1 MYVMLIELL
10 VYVLLILI
18 QMIMNKKFSTLV
30 GCLAFGTAFSAVAQV
45 SNFPVSNAYGQVT
58 PCATG
63 LTYRS
68 FGTKSNATL
77 GSEVNKIEADKW
89 YQLRVGEEKN
99 QVLIQERDFKT
110 GEVTLRI
117 VDADKA
123 PLNYSLWQISYDKK
137 DGATGGKFTFKNK
150 ETGLGII
157 FDHKTAYGK
166 DKIATTATSADL
178 KASILEGC
186 NVEWSWFSSNVD
198 NTQKLA
204 NEILYA
210 NFHDSDKYIVLKK
223 SSRTDANQYGLNI
236 VGTQVVA
243 AVYTAAE
250 AGNKATSCEALTL
263 TPVVAESV
271 VLNAKDIN
279 RMIDAQKDGAAGFNF
294 MTPTG
299 IGNRTAMSPEDNS
312 TLDTYKYIA
321 VEDETIVNALLAK
334 AAASLTTEQKESIE
348 IAFKLTDNYYDQWAN
363 NKTGG
368 DWNNG
373 QSRETLTGVEEAYK
387 NYEKSKSSTSLQDR
401 LTSAYNLAVALLAD
415 YTEYYPEQAKIDID
429 GWLDAEGEKLV
440 SDSRLDASNY
450 LVSTLTELLKI
461 DGLAGQSAYQKQAE
475 MARRFPIRL
484 QAQIDADPAKNDK
497 YLMVDTARWEEAT
510 ENPSNSPELYLA
522 NKKPDMKN
530 GLYVDARFN
539 FRLTY
544 FPTEDSL
551 LIEPL
556 NASVMTDAEY
566 KADTYWRNSIVARQF
581 ISSSDIA
588 TGTKGL
594 SASNS
599 ELATEEEEGPVAVM
613 LSKLNTKDGW
623 VVTAGGVDYIKG
635 AVNGTLHTCI
645 EFDHSYPYLTRTT
658 LDQAVYTIQLVT
670 DKAPD
675 LTTHRA
681 NGVNVV
687 ADMSGHVVY
696 DEKEASQNF
705 AHMPAT
711 QWVVEYTGCEE
722 DPVARVKVVNRE
734 YSNVAFEGQLYK
746 ADDNVFIINHN
757 YDNTLGHHNTKFACS
772 DTLKFT
778 KVDPVNTLGYLNPGD
793 KVIENTFKLKQ
804 FFDYGTDPYYL
815 NAVKQG
821 KDTLLRAQA
830 EGSNFELVPF
840 EIGRYQKAENSYV
853 VRSSESLPY
862 GYTSEAAGATQLYKS
877 VYMLKVKDGDNINN
891 DHLFVGIN
899 KNGKYCVADTLDMKS
914 DYTLA
919 TFALKENNHWTADN
933 EDGHYYALVR
943 VDNVWAWPVD
953 EDGNTNYD
961 PAKVVGWSYNL
972 VDEDKLAIEQGQ
984 LDAKVENL
992 CQDRTESFILEA
1004 DTMPYYRRV
1013 VGLKT
1018 EKFYSTN
1025 NENRTL
1031 GESVIDGVTYMN
1043 IFSAI
1048 EEPERN
1054 NEFFIDTAHV
1064 NVSSMPTYLL
1074 ALDVEAKKTAECN
1087 HEDHPAI
1094 GDHYQV
1100 IDYLQGRYMVDAS
1113 VDSVIPAYL
1122 KNSVKPFENVYTR
1135 YAFVNAIH
1143 YQDTLYIM
1151 DAADATIKYDRDLYD
1166 GKNVAKKVVL
1176 KEKAYD
1182 GASIAFRLKDQSD
1195 DENFYIET
1203 KGKQYGYAAN
1213 GNTWLKEQNHNIVS
1227 TGRGYSE
1234 TGDHNGYWYQNVYE
1248 DIYQALLLNT
1258 TAQSDATAN
1267 EDVEVSSVTVIA
1279 GNGQIT
1285 VAGAAGKKVVI
1296 TNILG
1301 QTVANTVV
1309 TSDNATIAAPAGV
1322 VVVAIEGEDA
1332 VKAIVK

>member
-1 MYVMLIELL
+1 
-10 VYVLLILI
+10 
-18 QMIMNKKFSTLV
+18 MNKKFSTLV

-68 FGTKSNATL
+68 FGTNSNAAL

-89 YQLRVGEEKN
+89 YQLRVGKEKN

-178 KASILEGC
+178 EASILEGC

-223 SSRTDANQYGLNI
+223 SSRTAANQYGLN
-236 VGTQVVA
+236 VSGTQVVA

-321 VEDETIVNALLAK
+321 EEKNLTAEAEEIKLAADKAIIAAGNTVLSEYNAVDGSEAKELNFIFANFNKGESQDALVQAGSVFNNSKTAENAKDLVEKWVVYLEETA
-334 AAASLTTEQKESIE
+334 T
-348 IAFKLTDNYYDQWAN
+348 
-363 NKTGG
+363 
-368 DWNNG
+368 
-373 QSRETLTGVEEAYK
+373 
-387 NYEKSKSSTSLQDR
+387 DR
-401 LTSAYNLAVALLAD
+401 LWALSDANKAYYVKYTDKTVIEDYNFAVAVVAHKDL
-415 YTEYYPEQAKIDID
+415 YNKYPLRLKAVIDEED
-429 GWLDAEGEKLV
+429 
-440 SDSRLDASNY
+440 
-450 LVSTLTELLKI
+450 
-461 DGLAGQSAYQKQAE
+461 
-475 MARRFPIRL
+475 M
-484 QAQIDADPAKNDK
+484 AKNDK

-510 ENPSNSPELYLA
+510 ENPSNSPELLLS
-522 NKKPDMKN
+522 NKKPSTEVADFFFN
-530 GLYVDARFN
+530 ARYN
-539 FRLTY
+539 YRLTY
-544 FPTEDSL
+544 FPTQDSL
-551 LIEPL
+551 VIEPL
-556 NASVMTDAEY
+556 NASVMNDAEF
-566 KADTYWRNSIVARQF
+566 KAEKTWRNSIVASQF
-581 ISSSDIA
+581 ISSSDI
-588 TGTKGL
+588 TSGNKGL
-594 SASNS
+594 SASNTD
-599 ELATEEEEGPVAVM
+599 LATAPEEAPVAVM

-623 VVTAGGVDYIKG
+623 VVTAGGTDKPKG
-635 AVNGTLHTCI
+635 SAAEGTLHTCI

-670 DKAPD
+670 DKAPN

-746 ADDNVFIINHN
+746 AGDNVFIINHN
-757 YDNTLGHHNTKFACS
+757 YNNTLGHYNNEFACS

-793 KVIENTFKLKQ
+793 KVIENTFKLRQ
-804 FFDYGTDPYYL
+804 FFDYGEDPYYL

-830 EGSNFELVPF
+830 EGSNFELVPIEDF
-840 EIGRYQKAENSYV
+840 GSYYDGSKYIY
-853 VRSSESLPY
+853 RSSENIPY

-877 VYMLKVKDGDNINN
+877 LYLLKVKDADKINN
-891 DHLFVGIN
+891 DRMFVGVN
-899 KNGKYCVADTLDMKS
+899 KNGKYCIADTLDAKGG

-919 TFALKENNHWTADN
+919 LFALKENNHWDTDG

-943 VDNVWAWPVD
+943 VRYLEKEGSTIRYYSYAYPTYKDDKFEDWAFSII
-953 EDGNTNYD
+953 DG
-961 PAKVVGWSYNL
+961 
-972 VDEDKLAIEQGQ
+972 DKLAIEQGQ
-984 LDAKVENL
+984 LDAKVEDL
-992 CQDRTESFILEA
+992 CEDRTEAFALEA
-1004 DTMPYYRRV
+1004 DTMPYYRKLA
-1013 VGLKT
+1013 GLVET
-1018 EKFYSTN
+1018 EFYSVN
-1025 NENRTL
+1025 NNNRVL
-1031 GESVIDGVTYMN
+1031 YEKDGFMS
-1043 IFSAI
+1043 IHSIA
-1048 EEPERN
+1048 EETADN
-1054 NEFFIDTAHV
+1054 KLFVDTAW
-1064 NVSSMPTYLL
+1064 VSGTTMPTYLL
-1074 ALDVEAKKTAECN
+1074 ARDVNKFITDTCEHA
-1087 HEDHPAI
+1087 DHPHNTA
-1094 GDHYQV
+1094 DHWRKVEYR
-1100 IDYLQGRYMVDAS
+1100 QGRYMIDLGSIDAKATPSYVDKTPYAQMYS
-1113 VDSVIPAYL
+1113 
-1122 KNSVKPFENVYTR
+1122 R

-1143 YQDTLYIM
+1143 MNDTLYIM
-1151 DAADATIKYDRDLYD
+1151 KSATDSIRYQHELTTDK
-1166 GKNVAKKVVL
+1166 AKVQFTLPMK
-1176 KEKAYD
+1176 KETLN
-1182 GASIAFRLKDQSD
+1182 GAPVAFRLYSHVD
-1195 DENFYIET
+1195 DVTKGQFYIET
-1203 KGKQYGYAAN
+1203 SGVKYGYASN
-1213 GNTWLKEQNHNIVS
+1213 GNAWMKEQNNSNVVS
-1227 TGRGYSE
+1227 TASGE
-1234 TGDHNGYWYQNVYE
+1234 TVDHNGNWSWNPTHYE
-1248 DIYQALLLNT
+1248 DIYQALLLDT
-1258 TAQSDATAN
+1258 DAQNGATAN

-1279 GNGQIT
+1279 GNGQVT

-1322 VVVAIEGEDA
+1322 VVVAVEGEGA

>member
-1 MYVMLIELL
+1 
-10 VYVLLILI
+10 
-18 QMIMNKKFSTLV
+18 MNKKFSTLV

-68 FGTKSNATL
+68 FGTNSNAAL

-178 KASILEGC
+178 EASILEGC

-223 SSRTDANQYGLNI
+223 SSRTAANQYGLN
-236 VGTQVVA
+236 VSGTQVVA

-299 IGNRTAMSPEDNS
+299 IGNRTAMSPVDNS
-312 TLDTYKYIA
+312 TLNTYKYIA
-321 VEDETIVNALLAK
+321 EKNDLTVTAEKIKADADKIVKEVANHVLREYTPNEGAESKKLGIVFSGWKNVYDATALEKAGSDYDNNQTVANANALVLEWVKYLQSTENDDLWKQEDK
-334 AAASLTTEQKESIE
+334 AAWFTKYLNEAEDAAAGCKFADAVVAHKDLYAKYPLRLKAVI
-348 IAFKLTDNYYDQWAN
+348 D
-363 NKTGG
+363 
-368 DWNNG
+368 
-373 QSRETLTGVEEAYK
+373 EE
-387 NYEKSKSSTSLQDR
+387 D
-401 LTSAYNLAVALLAD
+401 
-415 YTEYYPEQAKIDID
+415 
-429 GWLDAEGEKLV
+429 
-440 SDSRLDASNY
+440 
-450 LVSTLTELLKI
+450 
-461 DGLAGQSAYQKQAE
+461 
-475 MARRFPIRL
+475 M
-484 QAQIDADPAKNDK
+484 AKNDK

-510 ENPSNSPELYLA
+510 ENPSNSPELLLS
-522 NKKPDMKN
+522 NKKPSTEVADFFFN
-530 GLYVDARFN
+530 ARYN
-539 FRLTY
+539 YRLTY
-544 FPTEDSL
+544 FPTQDSL
-551 LIEPL
+551 VIEPL
-556 NASVMTDAEY
+556 NASVMNDAEF
-566 KADTYWRNSIVARQF
+566 KAEKTWRNSIVASQF
-581 ISSSDIA
+581 ISSSDI
-588 TGTKGL
+588 TSGNKGL
-594 SASNS
+594 SASNTD
-599 ELATEEEEGPVAVM
+599 LATAPEEAPVAVM

-623 VVTAGGVDYIKG
+623 VVTAGGTDKPKG
-635 AVNGTLHTCI
+635 SAAEGTLHTCI

-670 DKAPD
+670 DKAPN

-746 ADDNVFIINHN
+746 AGDNVFIINHN
-757 YDNTLGHHNTKFACS
+757 YNNTLGHYNNEFACS

-830 EGSNFELVPF
+830 EGSNFELVPVKVNWDAAA
-840 EIGRYQKAENSYV
+840 Y
-853 VRSSESLPY
+853 ESTNIPY

-877 VYMLKVKDGDNINN
+877 VYMLKVKDADMINN
-891 DHLFVGIN
+891 DRVFVGIN
-899 KNGKYCVADTLDMKS
+899 KNGKYCVADTLDRNAN
-914 DYTLA
+914 YTLA
-919 TFALKENNHWTADN
+919 YFTLKENNHWTADN
-933 EDGHYYALVR
+933 EEGHYYALVR
-943 VDNVWAWPVD
+943 TEYPYAYPVD
-953 EDGNTNYD
+953 KDDEYTDDVNKFT
-961 PAKVVGWSYNL
+961 GWKYSFDDAL
-972 VDEDKLAIEQGQ
+972 DKLAIEQGQ

-1043 IFSAI
+1043 IFSAV

-1234 TGDHNGYWYQNVYE
+1234 TGDHNGNWHQNVYE

-1267 EDVEVSSVTVIA
+1267 EDVEVSSVAVIA
-1279 GNGQIT
+1279 GNGQVT

-1322 VVVAIEGEDA
+1322 VVVAVEGEGA

>member
-1 MYVMLIELL
+1 
-10 VYVLLILI
+10 
-18 QMIMNKKFSTLV
+18 MNKKFSTLV

-117 VDADKA
+117 VDANKA

-166 DKIATTATSADL
+166 DKIATTAASADL

-223 SSRTDANQYGLNI
+223 SSRTAANQHGLNI
-236 VGTQVVA
+236 AGTQVVA

-415 YTEYYPEQAKIDID
+415 YTEYYSEQAKIDID

-670 DKAPD
+670 DKAPN

-757 YDNTLGHHNTKFACS
+757 YDNTLGHYNSEFACS

-830 EGSNFELVPF
+830 EGSNFELVPVKVNWDAAA
-840 EIGRYQKAENSYV
+840 Y
-853 VRSSESLPY
+853 ESTNIPY

-877 VYMLKVKDGDNINN
+877 VYMLKVKDADMINN
-891 DHLFVGIN
+891 DRVFVGIN
-899 KNGKYCVADTLDMKS
+899 KNGKYCVADTLDRNAN
-914 DYTLA
+914 YTLA
-919 TFALKENNHWTADN
+919 YFTLKENNHWTADN
-933 EDGHYYALVR
+933 EEGHYYALVR
-943 VDNVWAWPVD
+943 TEYPSAYPVD
-953 EDGNTNYD
+953 KDDVYTDDVNKF
-961 PAKVVGWSYNL
+961 AGWKYVFDDAL
-972 VDEDKLAIEQGQ
+972 DKLAIEQGQ

-1043 IFSAI
+1043 IFSAV

-1213 GNTWLKEQNHNIVS
+1213 GNTWVKEQNHNIVS

-1234 TGDHNGYWYQNVYE
+1234 TGDHNGNWHQNVYE

>member
-1 MYVMLIELL
+1 
-10 VYVLLILI
+10 
-18 QMIMNKKFSTLV
+18 MNKKFSTLV

-45 SNFPVSNAYGQVT
+45 SNFPVSNTYGQVT

-89 YQLRVGEEKN
+89 YLLRVGEEKN
-99 QVLIQERDFKT
+99 QVLIQERNFKT

-117 VDADKA
+117 VDANEA

-178 KASILEGC
+178 EASILEGC

-223 SSRTDANQYGLNI
+223 SSRTAANQYGLN
-236 VGTQVVA
+236 VSGNQVVA

-830 EGSNFELVPF
+830 EGSNFELVPVKVNWDAAA
-840 EIGRYQKAENSYV
+840 Y
-853 VRSSESLPY
+853 ESTNIPY

-877 VYMLKVKDGDNINN
+877 VYMLKVKDADMINN
-891 DHLFVGIN
+891 DRVFVGIN
-899 KNGKYCVADTLDMKS
+899 KNGKYCVADTLDRNAN
-914 DYTLA
+914 YTLA
-919 TFALKENNHWTADN
+919 YFTLKENNHWTADN
-933 EDGHYYALVR
+933 EEGHYYALVR
-943 VDNVWAWPVD
+943 TEYPSAYPVD
-953 EDGNTNYD
+953 KDDVYTDDVNKF
-961 PAKVVGWSYNL
+961 AGWKYVFDDAL
-972 VDEDKLAIEQGQ
+972 DKLAIEQGQ

-1043 IFSAI
+1043 IFSAV

-1227 TGRGYSE
+1227 TGRGGYSE
-1234 TGDHNGYWYQNVYE
+1234 TGDHNGNNWHQNVYE

>member
-1 MYVMLIELL
+1 MLIELL

-45 SNFPVSNAYGQVT
+45 SNFPVSNTYGQVT

-99 QVLIQERDFKT
+99 QVLIQERNFKT

-117 VDADKA
+117 VDANEA

-178 KASILEGC
+178 EASILEGC

-223 SSRTDANQYGLNI
+223 SSRTAANQYGLN
-236 VGTQVVA
+236 VSGNQVVA

-1043 IFSAI
+1043 IFSAV

-1234 TGDHNGYWYQNVYE
+1234 TGDHNGYWHQNVYE

>member
-1 MYVMLIELL
+1 MLIELL

-45 SNFPVSNAYGQVT
+45 SNFPVSNTYDQVT

-117 VDADKA
+117 VDANEA

-178 KASILEGC
+178 EASILEGC

-223 SSRTDANQYGLNI
+223 SSRTAANQYGLN
-236 VGTQVVA
+236 VSGNQVVA

-1043 IFSAI
+1043 IFSAV

-1234 TGDHNGYWYQNVYE
+1234 TGDHNGYWHQNVYE

>member
-1 MYVMLIELL
+1 MLIELL

-45 SNFPVSNAYGQVT
+45 SNFPVSNTYGQVT

-99 QVLIQERDFKT
+99 QVLIQERNFKT

-117 VDADKA
+117 VDANEA

-178 KASILEGC
+178 EASILEGC

-223 SSRTDANQYGLNI
+223 SSRTAANQYGLN
-236 VGTQVVA
+236 VSGNQVVA

-772 DTLKFT
+772 DTRKFT

-830 EGSNFELVPF
+830 EGSNFELVPVKVNWDAAA
-840 EIGRYQKAENSYV
+840 Y
-853 VRSSESLPY
+853 ESTNIPY

-877 VYMLKVKDGDNINN
+877 VYMLKVKDADMINN
-891 DHLFVGIN
+891 DRVFVGIN
-899 KNGKYCVADTLDMKS
+899 KNGKYCVADTLDRNAN
-914 DYTLA
+914 YTLA
-919 TFALKENNHWTADN
+919 YFTLKENNHWTADN
-933 EDGHYYALVR
+933 EEGHYYALVR
-943 VDNVWAWPVD
+943 TEYPSAYPVD
-953 EDGNTNYD
+953 KDDVYTDDVNKF
-961 PAKVVGWSYNL
+961 AGWKYVFDDAL
-972 VDEDKLAIEQGQ
+972 DKLAIEQGQ

-1043 IFSAI
+1043 IFSAV

-1227 TGRGYSE
+1227 TGRGGYSE
-1234 TGDHNGYWYQNVYE
+1234 TGDHNGNNWHQNVYE

>member
-58 PCATG
+58 PCVTG

-89 YQLRVGEEKN
+89 YQLRVGEGKN

-223 SSRTDANQYGLNI
+223 SSRTAANQYGLNI
-236 VGTQVVA
+236 SGNQVVA

-757 YDNTLGHHNTKFACS
+757 YDNTLGHHNSKFACS

-830 EGSNFELVPF
+830 EGSNFELVPVKVN
-840 EIGRYQKAENSYV
+840 RDAAAY
-853 VRSSESLPY
+853 ESTNIPY

-877 VYMLKVKDGDNINN
+877 VYMLKVKDADMINN
-891 DHLFVGIN
+891 DRVFVGIN
-899 KNGKYCVADTLDMKS
+899 KNGKYCVADTLDRNAN
-914 DYTLA
+914 YTLA
-919 TFALKENNHWTADN
+919 YFTLKENNHWTADN
-933 EDGHYYALVR
+933 EEGHYYALVR
-943 VDNVWAWPVD
+943 TEYPSAYPVD
-953 EDGNTNYD
+953 KDDVYTDDVNKF
-961 PAKVVGWSYNL
+961 AGWKYVFDDAL
-972 VDEDKLAIEQGQ
+972 DKLAIEQGQ

-1043 IFSAI
+1043 IFSAV

-1213 GNTWLKEQNHNIVS
+1213 GNTWVKEQNHNIVS

-1234 TGDHNGYWYQNVYE
+1234 TGDHNGNWHQKVYE

-1279 GNGQIT
+1279 GNGQVT

>member
-223 SSRTDANQYGLNI
+223 SSRTAANQYGLNI

-840 EIGRYQKAENSYV
+840 GIGRYQKAENSYV

-1043 IFSAI
+1043 IFSAV

>member
-1 MYVMLIELL
+1 
-10 VYVLLILI
+10 
-18 QMIMNKKFSTLV
+18 MNKKFSTLV

-117 VDADKA
+117 VDANKA

-166 DKIATTATSADL
+166 DKIATTAASADL

-223 SSRTDANQYGLNI
+223 SSRTAANQHGLNI
-236 VGTQVVA
+236 AGTQVVA

-415 YTEYYPEQAKIDID
+415 YTEYCPEQAKIDID

-440 SDSRLDASNY
+440 SDSRLGASNY

-670 DKAPD
+670 DKAPN

-757 YDNTLGHHNTKFACS
+757 YDNTLGHYNSEFACS

-830 EGSNFELVPF
+830 EGSNFGLVPF

-1043 IFSAI
+1043 IFSAV

-1234 TGDHNGYWYQNVYE
+1234 TGDHNGYWHQNVYE

>member
-1 MYVMLIELL
+1 MLIELL

-223 SSRTDANQYGLNI
+223 SSRTAANQYGLNI

-1043 IFSAI
+1043 IFSAV

>member
-1 MYVMLIELL
+1 
-10 VYVLLILI
+10 
-18 QMIMNKKFSTLV
+18 
-30 GCLAFGTAFSAVAQV
+30 
-45 SNFPVSNAYGQVT
+45 
-58 PCATG
+58 
-63 LTYRS
+63 
-68 FGTKSNATL
+68 
-77 GSEVNKIEADKW
+77 
-89 YQLRVGEEKN
+89 
-99 QVLIQERDFKT
+99 
-110 GEVTLRI
+110 
-117 VDADKA
+117 
-123 PLNYSLWQISYDKK
+123 
-137 DGATGGKFTFKNK
+137 
-150 ETGLGII
+150 
-157 FDHKTAYGK
+157 
-166 DKIATTATSADL
+166 
-178 KASILEGC
+178 
-186 NVEWSWFSSNVD
+186 
-198 NTQKLA
+198 
-204 NEILYA
+204 
-210 NFHDSDKYIVLKK
+210 
-223 SSRTDANQYGLNI
+223 
-236 VGTQVVA
+236 
-243 AVYTAAE
+243 
-250 AGNKATSCEALTL
+250 
-263 TPVVAESV
+263 
-271 VLNAKDIN
+271 
-279 RMIDAQKDGAAGFNF
+279 
-294 MTPTG
+294 
-299 IGNRTAMSPEDNS
+299 
-312 TLDTYKYIA
+312 
-321 VEDETIVNALLAK
+321 
-334 AAASLTTEQKESIE
+334 
-348 IAFKLTDNYYDQWAN
+348 
-363 NKTGG
+363 
-368 DWNNG
+368 
-373 QSRETLTGVEEAYK
+373 
-387 NYEKSKSSTSLQDR
+387 
-401 LTSAYNLAVALLAD
+401 
-415 YTEYYPEQAKIDID
+415 
-429 GWLDAEGEKLV
+429 
-440 SDSRLDASNY
+440 
-450 LVSTLTELLKI
+450 
-461 DGLAGQSAYQKQAE
+461 
-475 MARRFPIRL
+475 
-484 QAQIDADPAKNDK
+484 
-497 YLMVDTARWEEAT
+497 MV
-510 ENPSNSPELYLA
+510 
-522 NKKPDMKN
+522 
-530 GLYVDARFN
+530 
-539 FRLTY
+539 
-544 FPTEDSL
+544 
-551 LIEPL
+551 IEPL
-556 NASVMTDAEY
+556 NASVMNDAEF
-566 KADTYWRNSIVARQF
+566 KAEKTWRNSIVASQF
-581 ISSSDIA
+581 ISSSDI
-588 TGTKGL
+588 TSGNKGL
-594 SASNS
+594 SASNTD
-599 ELATEEEEGPVAVM
+599 LATAPEEAPVAVM

-623 VVTAGGVDYIKG
+623 VVTAGGTDKPKG
-635 AVNGTLHTCI
+635 SAAEGTLHTCI

-757 YDNTLGHHNTKFACS
+757 YDNTLGHHNSKFACS

-830 EGSNFELVPF
+830 EGSNFELVPVKVNWDAAA
-840 EIGRYQKAENSYV
+840 Y
-853 VRSSESLPY
+853 ESTNIPY

-877 VYMLKVKDGDNINN
+877 VYMLKVKDADMINN
-891 DHLFVGIN
+891 DRVFVGIN
-899 KNGKYCVADTLDMKS
+899 KNGKYCVADTLDRNAN
-914 DYTLA
+914 YTLA
-919 TFALKENNHWTADN
+919 YFTLKENNHWTADN
-933 EDGHYYALVR
+933 EEGHYYALVR
-943 VDNVWAWPVD
+943 TEYPSAYPVD
-953 EDGNTNYD
+953 KDDVYTDDVNKF
-961 PAKVVGWSYNL
+961 AGWKYVFDDAL
-972 VDEDKLAIEQGQ
+972 DKLAI
-984 LDAKVENL
+984 
-992 CQDRTESFILEA
+992 
-1004 DTMPYYRRV
+1004 
-1013 VGLKT
+1013 
-1018 EKFYSTN
+1018 
-1025 NENRTL
+1025 
-1031 GESVIDGVTYMN
+1031 GVTYMN
-1043 IFSAI
+1043 IFSAV

-1213 GNTWLKEQNHNIVS
+1213 GNTWVKEQNHNIVS

-1234 TGDHNGYWYQNVYE
+1234 TGDHNGNWHQNVYE

>member
-1 MYVMLIELL
+1 MLIELL

-68 FGTKSNATL
+68 FGTNSNAAL

-178 KASILEGC
+178 EASILEGC

-223 SSRTDANQYGLNI
+223 SSRTAANQYGLN
-236 VGTQVVA
+236 VSGTQVVA

-299 IGNRTAMSPEDNS
+299 IGNRTAMSPVDNS
-312 TLDTYKYIA
+312 TLNTYKYIA
-321 VEDETIVNALLAK
+321 EKNDLTVTAEKIKADADKIVKEVANHVLREYTPNEGAESKKLGIVFSGWKNVYDATALEKAGSDYDNNQTVANANALVLEWVKYLQSTENDDLWKQEDK
-334 AAASLTTEQKESIE
+334 AAWFTKYLNEAEDAAAGCKFADAVVAHKDLYAKYPLRLKAVI
-348 IAFKLTDNYYDQWAN
+348 D
-363 NKTGG
+363 
-368 DWNNG
+368 
-373 QSRETLTGVEEAYK
+373 EE
-387 NYEKSKSSTSLQDR
+387 D
-401 LTSAYNLAVALLAD
+401 
-415 YTEYYPEQAKIDID
+415 
-429 GWLDAEGEKLV
+429 
-440 SDSRLDASNY
+440 
-450 LVSTLTELLKI
+450 
-461 DGLAGQSAYQKQAE
+461 
-475 MARRFPIRL
+475 M
-484 QAQIDADPAKNDK
+484 AKNDK

-510 ENPSNSPELYLA
+510 ENPSNSPELLLS
-522 NKKPDMKN
+522 NKKPSTEVADFFFN
-530 GLYVDARFN
+530 ARYN
-539 FRLTY
+539 YRLTY
-544 FPTEDSL
+544 FPTQDSL
-551 LIEPL
+551 VIEPL
-556 NASVMTDAEY
+556 NASVMNDAEF
-566 KADTYWRNSIVARQF
+566 KAEKTWRNSIVASQF
-581 ISSSDIA
+581 ISSSDI
-588 TGTKGL
+588 TSGNKGL
-594 SASNS
+594 SASNTD
-599 ELATEEEEGPVAVM
+599 LATAPEEAPVAVM

-623 VVTAGGVDYIKG
+623 VVTAGGTDKPKG
-635 AVNGTLHTCI
+635 SAAEGTLHTCI

-670 DKAPD
+670 DKAPN

-746 ADDNVFIINHN
+746 AGDNVFIINHN
-757 YDNTLGHHNTKFACS
+757 YNNTLGHYNNEFACS

-830 EGSNFELVPF
+830 EGSNFELVPVKVNWDAAA
-840 EIGRYQKAENSYV
+840 Y
-853 VRSSESLPY
+853 ESTNIPY

-877 VYMLKVKDGDNINN
+877 VYMLKVKDADMINN
-891 DHLFVGIN
+891 DRVFVGIN
-899 KNGKYCVADTLDMKS
+899 KNGKYCVADTLDRNAN
-914 DYTLA
+914 YTLA
-919 TFALKENNHWTADN
+919 YFTLKENNHWTADN
-933 EDGHYYALVR
+933 EEGHYYALVR
-943 VDNVWAWPVD
+943 TEYPYAYPVD
-953 EDGNTNYD
+953 KDDEYTDDVNKFT
-961 PAKVVGWSYNL
+961 GWKYSFDDAL
-972 VDEDKLAIEQGQ
+972 DKLAIEQGQ

-1043 IFSAI
+1043 IFSAV

-1227 TGRGYSE
+1227 TGRGHSE
-1234 TGDHNGYWYQNVYE
+1234 TGDHNGNWHQDVYE

-1267 EDVEVSSVTVIA
+1267 EDVEVSSVAVIA
-1279 GNGQIT
+1279 GNGQVT

-1322 VVVAIEGEDA
+1322 VVVAVEGEGA

>member
-1 MYVMLIELL
+1 
-10 VYVLLILI
+10 
-18 QMIMNKKFSTLV
+18 MNKKFSTLV

-68 FGTKSNATL
+68 FGTNSNAAL

-89 YQLRVGEEKN
+89 YQLRVGKEKN

-117 VDADKA
+117 VDAEKA

-178 KASILEGC
+178 EASILEGC

-223 SSRTDANQYGLNI
+223 SSRTAANQYGLN
-236 VGTQVVA
+236 VSGTQVVA

-321 VEDETIVNALLAK
+321 EEKNLTAEAEEIKLAADKAIIAAGNTVLSEYNAVDGSEAKELNFIFANFNKGESQDALVQAGSVFNNSKTAENAKDLVEKWVVYLEETA
-334 AAASLTTEQKESIE
+334 T
-348 IAFKLTDNYYDQWAN
+348 
-363 NKTGG
+363 
-368 DWNNG
+368 
-373 QSRETLTGVEEAYK
+373 
-387 NYEKSKSSTSLQDR
+387 DR
-401 LTSAYNLAVALLAD
+401 LWALSDANKAYYVKYTDKTVIEDYNFAVAVVAHKDL
-415 YTEYYPEQAKIDID
+415 YNKYPLRLKAVIDEED
-429 GWLDAEGEKLV
+429 
-440 SDSRLDASNY
+440 
-450 LVSTLTELLKI
+450 
-461 DGLAGQSAYQKQAE
+461 
-475 MARRFPIRL
+475 M
-484 QAQIDADPAKNDK
+484 AKNDK

-510 ENPSNSPELYLA
+510 ENPSNSPELLLS
-522 NKKPDMKN
+522 NKKPSTEVADFFFN
-530 GLYVDARFN
+530 ARYN
-539 FRLTY
+539 YRLTY
-544 FPTEDSL
+544 FPTQDSL
-551 LIEPL
+551 VIEPL
-556 NASVMTDAEY
+556 NASVMNDAEF
-566 KADTYWRNSIVARQF
+566 KAEKTWRNSIVASQF
-581 ISSSDIA
+581 ISSSDI
-588 TGTKGL
+588 TSGNKGL
-594 SASNS
+594 SASNTD
-599 ELATEEEEGPVAVM
+599 LATAPEEAPVAVM

-623 VVTAGGVDYIKG
+623 VVTAGGTDKPKG
-635 AVNGTLHTCI
+635 SAAEGTLHTCI

-670 DKAPD
+670 DKAPN

-746 ADDNVFIINHN
+746 AGDNVFIINHN
-757 YDNTLGHHNTKFACS
+757 YNNKLEHNNYKLACS

-840 EIGRYQKAENSYV
+840 QIGRYKKAENSYV

-919 TFALKENNHWTADN
+919 TFTLKENNHWTADN

-943 VDNVWAWPVD
+943 VDNVCAWPVD
-953 EDGNTNYD
+953 EDGNANYD
-961 PAKVVGWSYNL
+961 PAKVVGWNYN
-972 VDEDKLAIEQGQ
+972 VKDMDKLAIEQGQ

-1043 IFSAI
+1043 IFSAV

-1234 TGDHNGYWYQNVYE
+1234 TSDHNGNWHQDVYE

-1279 GNGQIT
+1279 GNGQVT

-1322 VVVAIEGEDA
+1322 VVVAVEGEGA

>member
-58 PCATG
+58 PCVTG

-117 VDADKA
+117 VDANKA

-166 DKIATTATSADL
+166 DKIATTAASADL

-223 SSRTDANQYGLNI
+223 SSRTAANQHGLNI
-236 VGTQVVA
+236 AGTQVVA

-757 YDNTLGHHNTKFACS
+757 YDNTLGHHNSKFACS

-830 EGSNFELVPF
+830 EGSNFELVPVKVNWDAAA
-840 EIGRYQKAENSYV
+840 Y
-853 VRSSESLPY
+853 ESTNIPY

-877 VYMLKVKDGDNINN
+877 VYMLKVKDADMINN
-891 DHLFVGIN
+891 DRVFVGIN
-899 KNGKYCVADTLDMKS
+899 KNGKYCVADTLDRNAN
-914 DYTLA
+914 YTLA
-919 TFALKENNHWTADN
+919 YFTLKENNHWTADN
-933 EDGHYYALVR
+933 EEGHYYALVR
-943 VDNVWAWPVD
+943 TEYPSAYPVD
-953 EDGNTNYD
+953 KDDVYTDDVNKF
-961 PAKVVGWSYNL
+961 AGWKYVFDDAL
-972 VDEDKLAIEQGQ
+972 DKLAIEQGQ

-1043 IFSAI
+1043 IFSAV

-1213 GNTWLKEQNHNIVS
+1213 GNTWVKEQNHNIVS

-1234 TGDHNGYWYQNVYE
+1234 TGNHNGNWHQNVYE

>member
-1 MYVMLIELL
+1 
-10 VYVLLILI
+10 
-18 QMIMNKKFSTLV
+18 MNKKFSTLV

-117 VDADKA
+117 VDANKA

-166 DKIATTATSADL
+166 DKIATTAASADL

-223 SSRTDANQYGLNI
+223 SSRTAANQHGLNI
-236 VGTQVVA
+236 AGTQVVA

-415 YTEYYPEQAKIDID
+415 YTEYCPEQAKIDID

-440 SDSRLDASNY
+440 SDSRLNASNY

-670 DKAPD
+670 DKAPN

-757 YDNTLGHHNTKFACS
+757 YDNTLGHYNSEFACS

-953 EDGNTNYD
+953 EDGNTNCD

-1043 IFSAI
+1043 IFSAV

-1234 TGDHNGYWYQNVYE
+1234 TGDHNGYWHQNVYE

>member
-1 MYVMLIELL
+1 
-10 VYVLLILI
+10 
-18 QMIMNKKFSTLV
+18 
-30 GCLAFGTAFSAVAQV
+30 
-45 SNFPVSNAYGQVT
+45 
-58 PCATG
+58 
-63 LTYRS
+63 
-68 FGTKSNATL
+68 
-77 GSEVNKIEADKW
+77 
-89 YQLRVGEEKN
+89 
-99 QVLIQERDFKT
+99 
-110 GEVTLRI
+110 
-117 VDADKA
+117 
-123 PLNYSLWQISYDKK
+123 
-137 DGATGGKFTFKNK
+137 
-150 ETGLGII
+150 
-157 FDHKTAYGK
+157 
-166 DKIATTATSADL
+166 
-178 KASILEGC
+178 
-186 NVEWSWFSSNVD
+186 
-198 NTQKLA
+198 
-204 NEILYA
+204 
-210 NFHDSDKYIVLKK
+210 
-223 SSRTDANQYGLNI
+223 
-236 VGTQVVA
+236 
-243 AVYTAAE
+243 
-250 AGNKATSCEALTL
+250 
-263 TPVVAESV
+263 
-271 VLNAKDIN
+271 
-279 RMIDAQKDGAAGFNF
+279 
-294 MTPTG
+294 
-299 IGNRTAMSPEDNS
+299 
-312 TLDTYKYIA
+312 
-321 VEDETIVNALLAK
+321 
-334 AAASLTTEQKESIE
+334 
-348 IAFKLTDNYYDQWAN
+348 
-363 NKTGG
+363 
-368 DWNNG
+368 
-373 QSRETLTGVEEAYK
+373 
-387 NYEKSKSSTSLQDR
+387 
-401 LTSAYNLAVALLAD
+401 
-415 YTEYYPEQAKIDID
+415 
-429 GWLDAEGEKLV
+429 
-440 SDSRLDASNY
+440 
-450 LVSTLTELLKI
+450 
-461 DGLAGQSAYQKQAE
+461 
-475 MARRFPIRL
+475 
-484 QAQIDADPAKNDK
+484 
-497 YLMVDTARWEEAT
+497 
-510 ENPSNSPELYLA
+510 
-522 NKKPDMKN
+522 
-530 GLYVDARFN
+530 
-539 FRLTY
+539 
-544 FPTEDSL
+544 
-551 LIEPL
+551 
-556 NASVMTDAEY
+556 
-566 KADTYWRNSIVARQF
+566 
-581 ISSSDIA
+581 
-588 TGTKGL
+588 
-594 SASNS
+594 
-599 ELATEEEEGPVAVM
+599 M

-1043 IFSAI
+1043 IFSAV

>member
-58 PCATG
+58 PCVTG

-89 YQLRVGEEKN
+89 YQLRVGEGKN

-223 SSRTDANQYGLNI
+223 SSRTAANQYGLNI
-236 VGTQVVA
+236 SGNQVVA

-566 KADTYWRNSIVARQF
+566 KADTYWRNSIVACQF

-757 YDNTLGHHNTKFACS
+757 YDNTLGHHNSKFACS

-830 EGSNFELVPF
+830 EGSNFELVPVKVNWDAAA
-840 EIGRYQKAENSYV
+840 Y
-853 VRSSESLPY
+853 ESTNIPY

-877 VYMLKVKDGDNINN
+877 VYMLKVKDADMINN
-891 DHLFVGIN
+891 DRVFVGIN
-899 KNGKYCVADTLDMKS
+899 KNGKYCVADTLDCNAN
-914 DYTLA
+914 YTLA
-919 TFALKENNHWTADN
+919 YFTLKENNHWTADN
-933 EDGHYYALVR
+933 EEGHYYALVR
-943 VDNVWAWPVD
+943 TEYPSAYPVD
-953 EDGNTNYD
+953 KDDVYTDDVNKF
-961 PAKVVGWSYNL
+961 AGWKYVFDDAL
-972 VDEDKLAIEQGQ
+972 DKLAIEQGQ

-1043 IFSAI
+1043 IFSAV

-1213 GNTWLKEQNHNIVS
+1213 GNTWVKEQNHNIVS

-1234 TGDHNGYWYQNVYE
+1234 TGDHNGKWHQNVYE

-1279 GNGQIT
+1279 GNGQVT

>member
-1 MYVMLIELL
+1 MLIELL

-45 SNFPVSNAYGQVT
+45 SNFPVSNTYGQVT

-117 VDADKA
+117 VDANEA

-178 KASILEGC
+178 EASILEGC

-223 SSRTDANQYGLNI
+223 SSRTAANQYGLN
-236 VGTQVVA
+236 VSGNQVVA

-1043 IFSAI
+1043 IFSAV

-1234 TGDHNGYWYQNVYE
+1234 TGDHNGYWHQNVYE

>member
-58 PCATG
+58 PCVTG

-117 VDADKA
+117 VDANKA

-166 DKIATTATSADL
+166 DKIATTAASADL
-178 KASILEGC
+178 EASILEGC

-223 SSRTDANQYGLNI
+223 SSRTAANQHGLNI
-236 VGTQVVA
+236 AGNQVVA

-757 YDNTLGHHNTKFACS
+757 YDNTLGHHNSKFACS

-830 EGSNFELVPF
+830 EGSNFELVPVKVNWDAAA
-840 EIGRYQKAENSYV
+840 Y
-853 VRSSESLPY
+853 ESTNIPY

-877 VYMLKVKDGDNINN
+877 VYMLKVKDADMINN
-891 DHLFVGIN
+891 DRVFVGIN
-899 KNGKYCVADTLDMKS
+899 KNGKYCVADTLDRNAN
-914 DYTLA
+914 YTLA
-919 TFALKENNHWTADN
+919 YFTLKENNHWTADN
-933 EDGHYYALVR
+933 EEGHYYALVR
-943 VDNVWAWPVD
+943 TEYPSAYPVD
-953 EDGNTNYD
+953 KDDVYTDDVNKF
-961 PAKVVGWSYNL
+961 AGWKYVFDDAL
-972 VDEDKLAIEQGQ
+972 DKLAIEQGQ

-1043 IFSAI
+1043 IFSAV

-1213 GNTWLKEQNHNIVS
+1213 GNTWVKEQNHNIVS

-1234 TGDHNGYWYQNVYE
+1234 TGDHNGNWHQNVYE

-1279 GNGQIT
+1279 GNGQVT

>member
-1 MYVMLIELL
+1 MLIELL

-89 YQLRVGEEKN
+89 YQLRVGEGKN

-223 SSRTDANQYGLNI
+223 SSRTAANQYGLNI

-373 QSRETLTGVEEAYK
+373 QSRETLTDVEEAYK

-415 YTEYYPEQAKIDID
+415 YTEYYPDQAKIDID
-429 GWLDAEGEKLV
+429 GWLDAKGEKLV

-670 DKAPD
+670 DKAPN

-757 YDNTLGHHNTKFACS
+757 YDNTLGHHNSKFACS

-1043 IFSAI
+1043 IFSAV

-1234 TGDHNGYWYQNVYE
+1234 TGDHNGYWHQNVYE

>member
-1 MYVMLIELL
+1 MLIELL

-45 SNFPVSNAYGQVT
+45 SNFPVSNTYGQVT

-117 VDADKA
+117 VDANEA

-178 KASILEGC
+178 EASILEGC

-223 SSRTDANQYGLNI
+223 SSRTAANQYGLN
-236 VGTQVVA
+236 VSGNQVVA

-530 GLYVDARFN
+530 GLYVDARLI

-544 FPTEDSL
+544 SPLEDSL

-1043 IFSAI
+1043 IFSAV

-1234 TGDHNGYWYQNVYE
+1234 TGDHNGYWHQNVYE

>member
-58 PCATG
+58 PCVTG

-89 YQLRVGEEKN
+89 YQLRVGEGKN

-137 DGATGGKFTFKNK
+137 DGVTGGKFTFKNK

-223 SSRTDANQYGLNI
+223 SSRTAANQYGLNI
-236 VGTQVVA
+236 SGNQVVA

-757 YDNTLGHHNTKFACS
+757 YDNTLGHHNSKFACS

-830 EGSNFELVPF
+830 EGSNFELVPVKVNWDAAA
-840 EIGRYQKAENSYV
+840 Y
-853 VRSSESLPY
+853 ESTNIPY

-877 VYMLKVKDGDNINN
+877 VYMLKVKDADMINN
-891 DHLFVGIN
+891 DRVFVGIN
-899 KNGKYCVADTLDMKS
+899 KNGKYCVADTLDRNAN
-914 DYTLA
+914 YTLA
-919 TFALKENNHWTADN
+919 YFTLKENNHWTADN
-933 EDGHYYALVR
+933 EEGHYYALVR
-943 VDNVWAWPVD
+943 TEYPSAYPVD
-953 EDGNTNYD
+953 KDDVYTDDVNKF
-961 PAKVVGWSYNL
+961 AGWKYVFDDAL
-972 VDEDKLAIEQGQ
+972 DKLAIEQGQ

-1043 IFSAI
+1043 IFSAV

-1213 GNTWLKEQNHNIVS
+1213 GNTWVKEQNHNIVS

-1234 TGDHNGYWYQNVYE
+1234 TGDHNGNWHQNVYE

-1279 GNGQIT
+1279 GNGQVT

>member
-89 YQLRVGEEKN
+89 YQLRVDGEEGEK
-99 QVLIQERDFKT
+99 VLIQERDFKT
-110 GEVTLRI
+110 GEITLRI
-117 VDADKA
+117 VDVKDA
-123 PLNYSLWQISYDKK
+123 PLNYSLWRISYDKK
-137 DGATGGKFTFKNK
+137 DGVTGGKFTFENK
-150 ETGLGII
+150 ETGLGIVY
-157 FDHKTAYGK
+157 DHKTAYTSDEFGK
-166 DKIATTATSADL
+166 DVVELGAGEEI
-178 KASILEGC
+178 SILGGC
-186 NVEWSWFSSNVD
+186 NTEWSWFSSNKD
-198 NTQKLA
+198 NNSTLV
-204 NEILYA
+204 NEVLYA
-210 NFHDSDKYIVLKK
+210 QFHDSDKVLVLKK
-223 SSRTDANQYGLNI
+223 SMNGAVNPNGLNI
-236 VGTQVVA
+236 PGKQVVSV
-243 AVYTAAE
+243 VYTAAD
-250 AGNKATSCEALTL
+250 AGNDAESCNALRL
-263 TPVVAESV
+263 TPVEAKSV

-299 IGNRTAMSPEDNS
+299 IGNREAMSPEDNS

-321 VEDETIVNALLAK
+321 VEDKSIVDGLLEKANNALTAAEKEQIEVACKVVDNHYKIWFVADANGNNWNNNDGRETFK
-334 AAASLTTEQKESIE
+334 AVETAYSLYHEAASIESKIC
-348 IAFKLTDNYYDQWAN
+348 AAKD
-363 NKTGG
+363 
-368 DWNNG
+368 
-373 QSRETLTGVEEAYK
+373 
-387 NYEKSKSSTSLQDR
+387 
-401 LTSAYNLAVALLAD
+401 LAVAIAAD
-415 YTEYYPEQAKIDID
+415 YRAYYPEQAEIQISGWVNAD
-429 GWLDAEGEKLV
+429 GTGTVTDSRFNASANLVALV
-440 SDSRLDASNY
+440 SPLAA
-450 LVSTLTELLKI
+450 L
-461 DGLAGQSAYQKQAE
+461 DGLNASVYWKQQADV
-475 MARRFPIRL
+475 ARQFSIRL
-484 QAQIDADPAKNDK
+484 QAQINADPSKNDK

-530 GLYVDARFN
+530 GLFVDARFN

-544 FPTEDSL
+544 FPTQDSL
-551 LIEPL
+551 VIEPL

-566 KADTYWRNSIVARQF
+566 KADTYWRNSIVASQF
-581 ISSSDIA
+581 ISSSDITA
-588 TGTKGL
+588 GRKGL
-594 SASNS
+594 SASNT
-599 ELATEEEEGPVAVM
+599 ELATAPEEAPVAVM

-623 VVTAGGVDYIKG
+623 VVTAGGTDKPKG
-635 AVNGTLHTCI
+635 SAAEGTLHTCI

-670 DKAPD
+670 DKAPN

-757 YDNTLGHHNTKFACS
+757 YDNTLGHHNSKFACS

-830 EGSNFELVPF
+830 EGSNFELVPVKVNWDAAA
-840 EIGRYQKAENSYV
+840 Y
-853 VRSSESLPY
+853 ESTNIPY

-877 VYMLKVKDGDNINN
+877 VYMLKVKDADMINN
-891 DHLFVGIN
+891 DRVFVGIN
-899 KNGKYCVADTLDMKS
+899 KNGKYCVADTLDRNAN
-914 DYTLA
+914 YTLA
-919 TFALKENNHWTADN
+919 YFTLKENNHWTADN
-933 EDGHYYALVR
+933 EEGHYYALVR
-943 VDNVWAWPVD
+943 TEYPSAYPVD
-953 EDGNTNYD
+953 KDDVYTDDVNKF
-961 PAKVVGWSYNL
+961 AGWKYVFDDAL
-972 VDEDKLAIEQGQ
+972 DKLAIEQGQ

-1043 IFSAI
+1043 IFSAV

-1213 GNTWLKEQNHNIVS
+1213 GNTWVKEQNHNIVS

-1234 TGDHNGYWYQNVYE
+1234 TGDHNGYWHQNVYE

-1279 GNGQIT
+1279 GNGQVT

>member
-1 MYVMLIELL
+1 MLIELL

-58 PCATG
+58 PCVTG

-117 VDADKA
+117 VDANKA

-166 DKIATTATSADL
+166 DKIATTAASADL

-223 SSRTDANQYGLNI
+223 SSRAAANQHGLNI
-236 VGTQVVA
+236 AGTQVVA

-415 YTEYYPEQAKIDID
+415 YTEYYPGRAKIDID

-757 YDNTLGHHNTKFACS
+757 YDNTLGHHNSKFACS

-830 EGSNFELVPF
+830 EGSNFELVPVKVNWDAAA
-840 EIGRYQKAENSYV
+840 Y
-853 VRSSESLPY
+853 ESTNIPY

-877 VYMLKVKDGDNINN
+877 VYMLKVKDADMINN
-891 DHLFVGIN
+891 DRVFVGIN
-899 KNGKYCVADTLDMKS
+899 KNGKYCVADTLDRNAN
-914 DYTLA
+914 YTLA
-919 TFALKENNHWTADN
+919 YFTLKENNHWTADN
-933 EDGHYYALVR
+933 EEGHYYALVR
-943 VDNVWAWPVD
+943 TGYPFAYPVD
-953 EDGNTNYD
+953 KDDVYTDDVNKF
-961 PAKVVGWSYNL
+961 AGWKCVFDDAL
-972 VDEDKLAIEQGQ
+972 DKLAIEQGQ

-1043 IFSAI
+1043 IFSAV

-1213 GNTWLKEQNHNIVS
+1213 GNTWVKEQNHNIVS

-1234 TGDHNGYWYQNVYE
+1234 TGDHNGDWHQNVYE

>member
-1 MYVMLIELL
+1 
-10 VYVLLILI
+10 
-18 QMIMNKKFSTLV
+18 MNKKFSTLV

-45 SNFPVSNAYGQVT
+45 NFPVGDAYEQVT

-68 FGTKSNATL
+68 FGTESNANL

-178 KASILEGC
+178 EASILEGC

-223 SSRTDANQYGLNI
+223 SSRTAANQYGLNI
-236 VGTQVVA
+236 PGTQVVA

-321 VEDETIVNALLAK
+321 EEKNLTAEAEGIKLAADKAIIAAGNTVLSEYNAEDGSEAKELNFIFANFNKGESQDALVQAGSVFYNDKTAENAKDLVEKWVVYLEETATDQLWALSDANK
-334 AAASLTTEQKESIE
+334 AYYVKYTDKTVIE
-348 IAFKLTDNYYDQWAN
+348 D
-363 NKTGG
+363 
-368 DWNNG
+368 
-373 QSRETLTGVEEAYK
+373 
-387 NYEKSKSSTSLQDR
+387 
-401 LTSAYNLAVALLAD
+401 YNFAVAVVEHKDL
-415 YTEYYPEQAKIDID
+415 YNKYPLRLKAVIDEED
-429 GWLDAEGEKLV
+429 
-440 SDSRLDASNY
+440 
-450 LVSTLTELLKI
+450 
-461 DGLAGQSAYQKQAE
+461 
-475 MARRFPIRL
+475 M
-484 QAQIDADPAKNDK
+484 AKNDK

-510 ENPSNSPELYLA
+510 ENPSNSPELLLS
-522 NKKPDMKN
+522 NKKPSTEVADFFFN
-530 GLYVDARFN
+530 ARYN
-539 FRLTY
+539 YRLTY
-544 FPTEDSL
+544 FPTQDSL
-551 LIEPL
+551 VIEPL
-556 NASVMTDAEY
+556 NASVMNDAEF
-566 KADTYWRNSIVARQF
+566 KAEKTWRNSIVASQF
-581 ISSSDIA
+581 ISSSDI
-588 TGTKGL
+588 TSGNKGL
-594 SASNS
+594 SASNTD
-599 ELATEEEEGPVAVM
+599 LATAPEEAPVAVM

-623 VVTAGGVDYIKG
+623 VVTAGGTDKPKG
-635 AVNGTLHTCI
+635 SAAEGTLHTCI

-670 DKAPD
+670 DKAPN

-757 YDNTLGHHNTKFACS
+757 YNNTLGHYNSEFACS

-953 EDGNTNYD
+953 EDGNANYD

-972 VDEDKLAIEQGQ
+972 VDKDKLAIEQGQ

-1043 IFSAI
+1043 IFSAV

-1234 TGDHNGYWYQNVYE
+1234 TGDHNGNWHQNVYE

>member
-1 MYVMLIELL
+1 MLIELL

-117 VDADKA
+117 VDANKA

-166 DKIATTATSADL
+166 DKIATTAASADL

-223 SSRTDANQYGLNI
+223 SSRTAANQHGLNI
-236 VGTQVVA
+236 AGTQVVA

-321 VEDETIVNALLAK
+321 EEKNLTAEADEIKLAADKAIIAAGNTVLSEYNAEDGSEAKELNFIFADFNKGESQNALVQAGSVFYNDKTAK
-334 AAASLTTEQKESIE
+334 NAKDLVEKWVVYLEETA
-348 IAFKLTDNYYDQWAN
+348 TDQLWALSDA
-363 NKTGG
+363 NK
-368 DWNNG
+368 
-373 QSRETLTGVEEAYK
+373 AYHVK
-387 NYEKSKSSTSLQDR
+387 YTDKTVIDD
-401 LTSAYNLAVALLAD
+401 YNFAVAVVEHKYLYNKYPRRLKAVIAD
-415 YTEYYPEQAKIDID
+415 ED
-429 GWLDAEGEKLV
+429 
-440 SDSRLDASNY
+440 
-450 LVSTLTELLKI
+450 
-461 DGLAGQSAYQKQAE
+461 
-475 MARRFPIRL
+475 M
-484 QAQIDADPAKNDK
+484 AKNDK

-510 ENPSNSPELYLA
+510 ENPSNSPELLLS
-522 NKKPDMKN
+522 NKKPSTEVADFF
-530 GLYVDARFN
+530 FN
-539 FRLTY
+539 SRYNYRRTY
-544 FPTEDSL
+544 FPTQDSL
-551 LIEPL
+551 VIEPL
-556 NASVMTDAEY
+556 NASVMNDAEF
-566 KADTYWRNSIVARQF
+566 KAEKTWRNSIVASQF
-581 ISSSDIA
+581 ISSSDI
-588 TGTKGL
+588 TSGNKGL
-594 SASNS
+594 SASNTD
-599 ELATEEEEGPVAVM
+599 LATAPEEAPVAVM

-623 VVTAGGVDYIKG
+623 VVTAGGTDKPKG
-635 AVNGTLHTCI
+635 SAAEGTLHTCI

-670 DKAPD
+670 DKAPN

-757 YDNTLGHHNTKFACS
+757 YDNTLGHYNSEFACS

-830 EGSNFELVPF
+830 EGSNFELVPVKVNWDAAA
-840 EIGRYQKAENSYV
+840 Y
-853 VRSSESLPY
+853 ESTNIPY

-877 VYMLKVKDGDNINN
+877 VYMLKVKDADMINN
-891 DHLFVGIN
+891 DRVFVGIN
-899 KNGKYCVADTLDMKS
+899 KNGKYCVADTLDRNAN
-914 DYTLA
+914 YTLA
-919 TFALKENNHWTADN
+919 YFTLKENNHWTADN
-933 EDGHYYALVR
+933 EEGHYYALVR
-943 VDNVWAWPVD
+943 TEYPSAYPVD
-953 EDGNTNYD
+953 KDDVYTDDVNKF
-961 PAKVVGWSYNL
+961 AGWKYVFDDAL
-972 VDEDKLAIEQGQ
+972 DKLAIEQGQ

-1043 IFSAI
+1043 IFSAV

-1113 VDSVIPAYL
+1113 VDSVIPANL
-1122 KNSVKPFENVYTR
+1122 KNSVIPFENVYTR

-1213 GNTWLKEQNHNIVS
+1213 GNTWVKEQNHNIVS

-1234 TGDHNGYWYQNVYE
+1234 TGDHNGNWHQNVYE

>member
-1 MYVMLIELL
+1 
-10 VYVLLILI
+10 
-18 QMIMNKKFSTLV
+18 MNKKFSTLV

-117 VDADKA
+117 VDANKA

-166 DKIATTATSADL
+166 DKIATTAASADL

-223 SSRTDANQYGLNI
+223 SSRTAANQHGLNI
-236 VGTQVVA
+236 AGTQVVA

-415 YTEYYPEQAKIDID
+415 YTEYCPEQAKTDID

-670 DKAPD
+670 DKAPN

-757 YDNTLGHHNTKFACS
+757 YDNTLGHYNSEFACS

-1043 IFSAI
+1043 IFSAV

-1234 TGDHNGYWYQNVYE
+1234 TGDHNGYWHQNVYE

>member
-1 MYVMLIELL
+1 
-10 VYVLLILI
+10 
-18 QMIMNKKFSTLV
+18 MNKKFSTLV

-117 VDADKA
+117 VDANKA

-166 DKIATTATSADL
+166 DKIATTAASADL

-223 SSRTDANQYGLNI
+223 SSRTAANQHGLNI
-236 VGTQVVA
+236 AGTQVVA

-415 YTEYYPEQAKIDID
+415 YTEYCPEQAKIDID

-670 DKAPD
+670 DKAPN

-757 YDNTLGHHNTKFACS
+757 YDNTLGHYNSEFACS

-862 GYTSEAAGATQLYKS
+862 GFTSEAAGSTQLYKS

-1043 IFSAI
+1043 IFSAV

-1234 TGDHNGYWYQNVYE
+1234 TGDHNGYWHQNVYE

>member
-58 PCATG
+58 PCVTG

-117 VDADKA
+117 VDANKA

-166 DKIATTATSADL
+166 DKIATTAASADL

-223 SSRTDANQYGLNI
+223 SSRTAANQHGLNI
-236 VGTQVVA
+236 AGTQVVA

-440 SDSRLDASNY
+440 SDSRLVASNY

-757 YDNTLGHHNTKFACS
+757 YDNTLGHHNSKFACS

-830 EGSNFELVPF
+830 EGSNFELVPVKVNWDAAA
-840 EIGRYQKAENSYV
+840 Y
-853 VRSSESLPY
+853 ESTNIPY

-877 VYMLKVKDGDNINN
+877 VYMLKVKDADMINN
-891 DHLFVGIN
+891 DRVFVGIN
-899 KNGKYCVADTLDMKS
+899 KNGKYCVADTLDRNAN
-914 DYTLA
+914 YTLA
-919 TFALKENNHWTADN
+919 YFTLKENNHWTADN
-933 EDGHYYALVR
+933 EEGHYYALVR
-943 VDNVWAWPVD
+943 TEYPSAYPVD
-953 EDGNTNYD
+953 KDDVYTDDVNKF
-961 PAKVVGWSYNL
+961 AGWKYVFDDAL
-972 VDEDKLAIEQGQ
+972 DKLAIEQGQ

-1043 IFSAI
+1043 IFSAV

-1213 GNTWLKEQNHNIVS
+1213 GNTWVKEQNHNIVS

-1234 TGDHNGYWYQNVYE
+1234 TGDHNGNWHQNVYE

>member
-1 MYVMLIELL
+1 
-10 VYVLLILI
+10 
-18 QMIMNKKFSTLV
+18 MNKKFSTLV

-117 VDADKA
+117 VDANKA

-166 DKIATTATSADL
+166 DKIATTAASADL

-223 SSRTDANQYGLNI
+223 SSRTAANQHGLNI
-236 VGTQVVA
+236 AGTQVVA

-415 YTEYYPEQAKIDID
+415 YTEYYSEQAKIDID

-670 DKAPD
+670 DKAPN

-757 YDNTLGHHNTKFACS
+757 YDNTLGHYNSEFACS

-1043 IFSAI
+1043 IFSAV

-1234 TGDHNGYWYQNVYE
+1234 TGDHNGYWHQNVYE

>member
-1 MYVMLIELL
+1 MLIELL

-45 SNFPVSNAYGQVT
+45 NFPVGDAYEQVT

-68 FGTKSNATL
+68 FGTKNNATL

-99 QVLIQERDFKT
+99 QVLIQERDFQT

-117 VDADKA
+117 VDAGKA

-166 DKIATTATSADL
+166 DKIATTAASADL
-178 KASILEGC
+178 EASILEGC

-223 SSRTDANQYGLNI
+223 SSRTAANQYGLNI
-236 VGTQVVA
+236 SGTQVVA

-321 VEDETIVNALLAK
+321 EEKNLTAEAVEIKLAADKAIIAAGNTVLSEYNAVDGSEAKELNFIFADFNKGESQEALVQAGAVFNNDKTAENAKDLVEKWVVYLEETA
-334 AAASLTTEQKESIE
+334 T
-348 IAFKLTDNYYDQWAN
+348 
-363 NKTGG
+363 
-368 DWNNG
+368 
-373 QSRETLTGVEEAYK
+373 
-387 NYEKSKSSTSLQDR
+387 DR
-401 LTSAYNLAVALLAD
+401 LWALSDANKAYYVKHTDKTVIEDYNFAVAVVAHKDL
-415 YTEYYPEQAKIDID
+415 YNEYPLRLKAVIDEED
-429 GWLDAEGEKLV
+429 
-440 SDSRLDASNY
+440 
-450 LVSTLTELLKI
+450 
-461 DGLAGQSAYQKQAE
+461 
-475 MARRFPIRL
+475 M
-484 QAQIDADPAKNDK
+484 AKNDK

-510 ENPSNSPELYLA
+510 ENPSNSPELLLS
-522 NKKPDMKN
+522 NKKPSTEVADFFFN
-530 GLYVDARFN
+530 ARYN
-539 FRLTY
+539 YRLTY
-544 FPTEDSL
+544 FPTQDSL
-551 LIEPL
+551 VIEPL
-556 NASVMTDAEY
+556 NASVMNDAEF
-566 KADTYWRNSIVARQF
+566 KAEKTWRNSIVASQF
-581 ISSSDIA
+581 ISSSDI
-588 TGTKGL
+588 TSGNKGL
-594 SASNS
+594 SASNTD
-599 ELATEEEEGPVAVM
+599 LATAPEEAPVAVM

-623 VVTAGGVDYIKG
+623 VVTAGGTDKPKG
-635 AVNGTLHTCI
+635 SAAEGTLHTCI

-670 DKAPD
+670 DKAPN

-757 YDNTLGHHNTKFACS
+757 YNNTLGHYNSEFACS

-953 EDGNTNYD
+953 EDGNANYD

-972 VDEDKLAIEQGQ
+972 VDKDKLAIEQGQ

-1043 IFSAI
+1043 IFSAV

-1234 TGDHNGYWYQNVYE
+1234 TGDHNGNWHQNVYE

>member
-1 MYVMLIELL
+1 MLIELL

-45 SNFPVSNAYGQVT
+45 SNFPVSDAYGQVT

-178 KASILEGC
+178 EASILEGC

-223 SSRTDANQYGLNI
+223 SSRTAANQYGLNI
-236 VGTQVVA
+236 AGTQVVA

-321 VEDETIVNALLAK
+321 EEKNLTAEAMEIKLAADKAIIAAGKTVLSEYNAVDGSEAKELNFIFADFNKGESQEALVQAGAVFNNDKTAENAKDLVEKWVVYLEETA
-334 AAASLTTEQKESIE
+334 T
-348 IAFKLTDNYYDQWAN
+348 
-363 NKTGG
+363 
-368 DWNNG
+368 
-373 QSRETLTGVEEAYK
+373 
-387 NYEKSKSSTSLQDR
+387 DR
-401 LTSAYNLAVALLAD
+401 LWALSDANKAYYVKHTDKTVIEDYNFAVAVVAHKDL
-415 YTEYYPEQAKIDID
+415 YNEYPLRLKAVIDEED
-429 GWLDAEGEKLV
+429 
-440 SDSRLDASNY
+440 
-450 LVSTLTELLKI
+450 
-461 DGLAGQSAYQKQAE
+461 
-475 MARRFPIRL
+475 M
-484 QAQIDADPAKNDK
+484 AKNDK

-510 ENPSNSPELYLA
+510 ENPSNSPELLLS
-522 NKKPDMKN
+522 NKKPSTEVADFFFN
-530 GLYVDARFN
+530 ARYN
-539 FRLTY
+539 YRLTY
-544 FPTEDSL
+544 FPTQDSL
-551 LIEPL
+551 VIEPL
-556 NASVMTDAEY
+556 NASVMNDAEF
-566 KADTYWRNSIVARQF
+566 KAEKTWRNSIVASQF
-581 ISSSDIA
+581 ISSSDI
-588 TGTKGL
+588 TSGNKGL
-594 SASNS
+594 SASNTD
-599 ELATEEEEGPVAVM
+599 LATAPEEAPVAVM

-623 VVTAGGVDYIKG
+623 VVTAGGTDKPKG
-635 AVNGTLHTCI
+635 SAAEGTLHTCI

-670 DKAPD
+670 DKAPN

-757 YDNTLGHHNTKFACS
+757 YNNTLGHYNSEFACS

-804 FFDYGTDPYYL
+804 FFDYGTDPCYL

-953 EDGNTNYD
+953 EDGNANYD

-972 VDEDKLAIEQGQ
+972 VDKDKLAIEQGQ

-1043 IFSAI
+1043 IFSAV

-1234 TGDHNGYWYQNVYE
+1234 TGDHNGNWHQNVYE

>member
-223 SSRTDANQYGLNI
+223 SSRTAANQYGLNI

-415 YTEYYPEQAKIDID
+415 YTEYYLEQAKIDID

-953 EDGNTNYD
+953 EDGNTNCD

-1043 IFSAI
+1043 IFSAV

-1279 GNGQIT
+1279 GNGQVT

>member
-1 MYVMLIELL
+1 MLIELL

-223 SSRTDANQYGLNI
+223 SSRTAANQCGLNI

-1043 IFSAI
+1043 IFSAV

>member
-1 MYVMLIELL
+1 
-10 VYVLLILI
+10 
-18 QMIMNKKFSTLV
+18 MNKKFSTLV

-45 SNFPVSNAYGQVT
+45 NFPVGDAYEQVT

-68 FGTKSNATL
+68 FGTKNNATL

-99 QVLIQERDFKT
+99 QVLIQERDFQT

-117 VDADKA
+117 VDAGKA

-166 DKIATTATSADL
+166 DKIATTAASADL
-178 KASILEGC
+178 EASILEGC

-223 SSRTDANQYGLNI
+223 SSRTAANQYGLNI
-236 VGTQVVA
+236 SGTQVVA

-321 VEDETIVNALLAK
+321 EEKNLTAEAVEIKLAADKAIIAAGNTVLSEYNAVDGSEAKELNFIFADFNKGESQEALVQAGAVFNNDKTAENAKDLVEKWVVYLEETA
-334 AAASLTTEQKESIE
+334 T
-348 IAFKLTDNYYDQWAN
+348 
-363 NKTGG
+363 
-368 DWNNG
+368 
-373 QSRETLTGVEEAYK
+373 
-387 NYEKSKSSTSLQDR
+387 DR
-401 LTSAYNLAVALLAD
+401 LWALSDANKAYYVKHTDKTVIEDYNFAVAVVAHKDL
-415 YTEYYPEQAKIDID
+415 YNEYPLRLKAVIDEED
-429 GWLDAEGEKLV
+429 
-440 SDSRLDASNY
+440 
-450 LVSTLTELLKI
+450 
-461 DGLAGQSAYQKQAE
+461 
-475 MARRFPIRL
+475 M
-484 QAQIDADPAKNDK
+484 AKNDK

-510 ENPSNSPELYLA
+510 ENPSNSPELLLS
-522 NKKPDMKN
+522 NKKPSTEVADFFFN
-530 GLYVDARFN
+530 ARYN
-539 FRLTY
+539 YRLTY
-544 FPTEDSL
+544 FPTQDSL
-551 LIEPL
+551 VIEPL
-556 NASVMTDAEY
+556 NASVMNDAEF
-566 KADTYWRNSIVARQF
+566 KAEKTWRNSIVASQF
-581 ISSSDIA
+581 ISSSDI
-588 TGTKGL
+588 TSGNKGL
-594 SASNS
+594 SASNTD
-599 ELATEEEEGPVAVM
+599 LATAPEEAPVAVM

-623 VVTAGGVDYIKG
+623 VVTAGGTDKPKG
-635 AVNGTLHTCI
+635 SAAEGTLHTCI

-670 DKAPD
+670 DKAPN

-757 YDNTLGHHNTKFACS
+757 YNNTLGHYNSEFACS

-953 EDGNTNYD
+953 EDGNANYD

-972 VDEDKLAIEQGQ
+972 VDKDKLAIEQGQ

-1043 IFSAI
+1043 IFSAV

-1234 TGDHNGYWYQNVYE
+1234 TGDHNGNWHQNVYE

>member
-1 MYVMLIELL
+1 
-10 VYVLLILI
+10 
-18 QMIMNKKFSTLV
+18 MNKKFSTLV

-68 FGTKSNATL
+68 FGTNSNAAL

-178 KASILEGC
+178 EASILEGC

-223 SSRTDANQYGLNI
+223 SSRTAANQYGLNI
-236 VGTQVVA
+236 SGTQVVA

-250 AGNKATSCEALTL
+250 AGNKATSCKALTL

-299 IGNRTAMSPEDNS
+299 IGNRTAMSPVDNS
-312 TLDTYKYIA
+312 TLNTYKYIA
-321 VEDETIVNALLAK
+321 EKNDLTVTAEKIKADADKIVKEVANHVLREYTPNEGAESKKLGIVFSDWKNVYDATALEKAGSDYDNNQTVANANALVLEWVKYLQSTENDDLWKQEDK
-334 AAASLTTEQKESIE
+334 AAWFTKYLNEAEDAAAGCKFADAVVAHKDLYAKYPLRLKAVI
-348 IAFKLTDNYYDQWAN
+348 D
-363 NKTGG
+363 
-368 DWNNG
+368 
-373 QSRETLTGVEEAYK
+373 EE
-387 NYEKSKSSTSLQDR
+387 D
-401 LTSAYNLAVALLAD
+401 
-415 YTEYYPEQAKIDID
+415 
-429 GWLDAEGEKLV
+429 
-440 SDSRLDASNY
+440 
-450 LVSTLTELLKI
+450 
-461 DGLAGQSAYQKQAE
+461 
-475 MARRFPIRL
+475 M
-484 QAQIDADPAKNDK
+484 AKNDK

-510 ENPSNSPELYLA
+510 ENPSNSPELLLS
-522 NKKPDMKN
+522 NKKPSTEVADFFFN
-530 GLYVDARFN
+530 ARYN
-539 FRLTY
+539 YRLTY
-544 FPTEDSL
+544 FPTQDSL
-551 LIEPL
+551 VIEPL
-556 NASVMTDAEY
+556 NASVMNDAEF
-566 KADTYWRNSIVARQF
+566 KAEKTWRNSIVASQF
-581 ISSSDIA
+581 ISSSDI
-588 TGTKGL
+588 TSGNKGL
-594 SASNS
+594 SASNTD
-599 ELATEEEEGPVAVM
+599 LATAPEEAPVAVM

-623 VVTAGGVDYIKG
+623 VVTAGGTDKPKG
-635 AVNGTLHTCI
+635 SAAEGTLHTCI

-670 DKAPD
+670 DKAPN

-746 ADDNVFIINHN
+746 AGDNVFIINHN
-757 YDNTLGHHNTKFACS
+757 YNNTLGHYNNEFACS

-830 EGSNFELVPF
+830 EGSNFELVPVKVNWDAAA
-840 EIGRYQKAENSYV
+840 Y
-853 VRSSESLPY
+853 ESTNIPY

-877 VYMLKVKDGDNINN
+877 VYMLKVKDADMINN
-891 DHLFVGIN
+891 DRVFVGIN
-899 KNGKYCVADTLDMKS
+899 KNGKYCVADTLDRNAN
-914 DYTLA
+914 YTLA
-919 TFALKENNHWTADN
+919 YFTLKENNHWTADN
-933 EDGHYYALVR
+933 EEGHYYALVR
-943 VDNVWAWPVD
+943 TEYPYAYPVD
-953 EDGNTNYD
+953 KDDEYTDDVNKFT
-961 PAKVVGWSYNL
+961 GWKYSFDDAL
-972 VDEDKLAIEQGQ
+972 DKLAIEQGQ

-1043 IFSAI
+1043 IFSAV

-1234 TGDHNGYWYQNVYE
+1234 TGDHNGNWHQDVYE

-1267 EDVEVSSVTVIA
+1267 EDVEVSSVAVIA
-1279 GNGQIT
+1279 GNGQVT

-1322 VVVAIEGEDA
+1322 VVVAVEGEGA

>member
-1 MYVMLIELL
+1 
-10 VYVLLILI
+10 
-18 QMIMNKKFSTLV
+18 MNKKFSTLV

-117 VDADKA
+117 VDANKA

-166 DKIATTATSADL
+166 DKIATTAASADL

-223 SSRTDANQYGLNI
+223 SSRTAANQHGLNI
-236 VGTQVVA
+236 AGTQVVA

-670 DKAPD
+670 DKAPN

-757 YDNTLGHHNTKFACS
+757 YDNTLGHYNSEFACS

-953 EDGNTNYD
+953 EDGNTNHD

-1043 IFSAI
+1043 IFSAV

-1234 TGDHNGYWYQNVYE
+1234 TGDHNGYWHQNVYE

>member
-1 MYVMLIELL
+1 
-10 VYVLLILI
+10 
-18 QMIMNKKFSTLV
+18 MNKKFSTLV

-68 FGTKSNATL
+68 FGTNSNAAL

-178 KASILEGC
+178 EASILEGC

-223 SSRTDANQYGLNI
+223 SSRTAANQYGLNI
-236 VGTQVVA
+236 SGTQVVA

-250 AGNKATSCEALTL
+250 AGNKATSCKALTL

-299 IGNRTAMSPEDNS
+299 IGNRTAMSPVDNS
-312 TLDTYKYIA
+312 TLNTYKYIA
-321 VEDETIVNALLAK
+321 EKNDLTVTAEKIKADADKIVKEVANHVLREYTPNEGAESKKLGIVFSGWKNVYDATALEKAGSDYDNNQTVANANALVLEWVKYLQSTENDDLWKQEDK
-334 AAASLTTEQKESIE
+334 AAWFTKYLNEAEDAAAGCKFADAVVAHKDLYAKYPLRLKAVI
-348 IAFKLTDNYYDQWAN
+348 D
-363 NKTGG
+363 
-368 DWNNG
+368 
-373 QSRETLTGVEEAYK
+373 EE
-387 NYEKSKSSTSLQDR
+387 D
-401 LTSAYNLAVALLAD
+401 
-415 YTEYYPEQAKIDID
+415 
-429 GWLDAEGEKLV
+429 
-440 SDSRLDASNY
+440 
-450 LVSTLTELLKI
+450 
-461 DGLAGQSAYQKQAE
+461 
-475 MARRFPIRL
+475 M
-484 QAQIDADPAKNDK
+484 AKNDK

-510 ENPSNSPELYLA
+510 ENPSNSPELLLS
-522 NKKPDMKN
+522 NKKPSTEVADFFFN
-530 GLYVDARFN
+530 ARYN
-539 FRLTY
+539 YRLTY
-544 FPTEDSL
+544 FPTQDSL
-551 LIEPL
+551 VIEPL
-556 NASVMTDAEY
+556 NASVMNDAEF
-566 KADTYWRNSIVARQF
+566 KAEKTWRNSIVASQF
-581 ISSSDIA
+581 ISSSDI
-588 TGTKGL
+588 TSGNKGL
-594 SASNS
+594 SASNTD
-599 ELATEEEEGPVAVM
+599 LATAPEEAPVAVM

-623 VVTAGGVDYIKG
+623 VVTAGGTDKPKG
-635 AVNGTLHTCI
+635 SAAEGTLHTCI

-670 DKAPD
+670 DKAPN

-746 ADDNVFIINHN
+746 AGDNVFIINHN
-757 YDNTLGHHNTKFACS
+757 YNNTLGHYNNEFACS

-830 EGSNFELVPF
+830 EGSNFELVPVKVNWDAAA
-840 EIGRYQKAENSYV
+840 Y
-853 VRSSESLPY
+853 ESTNIPY

-877 VYMLKVKDGDNINN
+877 VYMLKVKDADMINN
-891 DHLFVGIN
+891 DRVFVGIN
-899 KNGKYCVADTLDMKS
+899 KNGKYCVADTLDRNAN
-914 DYTLA
+914 YTLA
-919 TFALKENNHWTADN
+919 YFTLKENNHWTADN
-933 EDGHYYALVR
+933 EEGHYYALVR
-943 VDNVWAWPVD
+943 TEYPYAYPVD
-953 EDGNTNYD
+953 KDDEYTDDVNKFT
-961 PAKVVGWSYNL
+961 GWKYSFDDAL
-972 VDEDKLAIEQGQ
+972 DKLAIEQGQ

-1043 IFSAI
+1043 IFSAV

-1234 TGDHNGYWYQNVYE
+1234 TGDHNGNWHQDVYE

-1267 EDVEVSSVTVIA
+1267 EDVEVSSVAVIA
-1279 GNGQIT
+1279 GNGQVT

-1322 VVVAIEGEDA
+1322 VVVAVEGEGA